1 MKIQKLIQAKGVFAP
16 LIRLKVSPKLSYKL
30 LKFIRSVEL
39 EEEFFN
45 SKLREIFE
53 EYCIKDENGKFVV
66 ENDRVVLKLETKT
79 EGEKALAELNDTEV
93 DAPAIQFTLDELQD
107 LTLSVIDMAKI
118 EDFIKE
124 E

>member
-16 LIRLKVSPKLSYKL
+16 LVRLKLSPKLSYKL

-39 EEEFFN
+39 EEDFFN

-53 EYCIKDENGKFVV
+53 EYCEKDAEGKFVI
-66 ENDRVVLKLETKT
+66 EDGRVVLKPETKA
-79 EGEKALAELNDTEV
+79 EGEKALAELNDTDVE
-93 DAPAIQFTLDELQD
+93 APAIEFTLDELQG